1 MNYLEQ
7 KIKSIESF
15 CDFMESGGAERPVA
29 PLEVNLE
36 VSNVCNFKCAM
47 CETFSK
53 LNTHRHWLLRAEDRK
68 FQDFDFDQLNGVIR
82 NSLMVHCFGYGEVTI
97 HPRFDQLLS
106 HLSDFG
112 VLVDFF
118 TNAQEMDEAFSRLV
132 LDANVA
138 KIIISFSGS
147 NQSQYDNIY
156 LGGDFDKVV
165 NNIKTLSRLKRE
177 RGSSFP
183 RIEINSLGFKHHVA
197 ALPEFV
203 RLMADA
209 GANAITLKPLLGAKH
224 IPHLHQHIAFYREDI
239 EGPLFKE
246 AHELAME
253 LGIRLN
259 TMPFESG
266 VKVEPGQD
274 ENEILSR
281 MIRGGKISAEVVSVG
296 EIGAL
301 SEEVPLAPAN
311 NKEKQDHGNAMMMAE
326 SELADYLSM
335 EDHLPDQ
342 DVPCLEPFQRFYIK
356 NNGDVKPCCFG
367 LPVNVGN
374 IHTHSSDEI
383 WEGIGYRTIQEG
395 ILSNRY
401 PMNLCRTCLQR
412 RTYPKS
418 HFLVNK
424 VNLYKEWLLE
434 CHGVVFPQELFERV
448 RNLPASVRIE

>member
-1 MNYLEQ
+1 MNYLEE
-7 KIKSIESF
+7 KIRSIESF
-15 CDFMESGGAERPVA
+15 CDFIESDGAERPMA

-36 VSNVCNFKCAM
+36 VSNICNFKCAM
-47 CETFSK
+47 CGTFSK
-53 LNTHRHWLLRAEDRK
+53 LNAHRHWSLRSEDRK

-106 HLSDFG
+106 HLSEFG

-118 TNAQEMDEAFSRLV
+118 TNAQEMDEGFSRL
-132 LDANVA
+132 LMDANVA
-138 KIIISFSGS
+138 KIIVSFSGS

-165 NNIKTLSRLKRE
+165 QNIKTLSRLKRE
-177 RGSSFP
+177 QGRSFP
-183 RIEINSLGFKHHVA
+183 RVEINSLGFKHHVA
-197 ALPEFV
+197 TLPEFV

-209 GANAITLKPLLGAKH
+209 SVPQ
-224 IPHLHQHIAFYREDI
+224 LHQHIALYREDI

-246 AHELAME
+246 AHELARE
-253 LGIRLN
+253 FGVRLN
-259 TMPFESG
+259 TLPFENG
-266 VKVEPGQD
+266 VKVESGQD
-274 ENEILSR
+274 ENEVLSR
-281 MIRGGKISAEVVSVG
+281 MIRGEKISTEVISVD

-301 SEEVPLAPAN
+301 SGEVALAPAN
-311 NKEKQDHGNAMMMAE
+311 NKEKQNHGNAMVLAE
-326 SELADYLSM
+326 SELAEYLAM
-335 EDHLPDQ
+335 EDHQPDQ

-374 IHTHSSDEI
+374 IHAHSSDEI
-383 WEGIGYRTIQEG
+383 WKGVGYRTIQEG
-395 ILSNRY
+395 ILNDRY
-401 PMNLCRTCLQR
+401 PMNLCRSCLQR

-448 RNLPASVRIE
+448 RTLPASIRGE